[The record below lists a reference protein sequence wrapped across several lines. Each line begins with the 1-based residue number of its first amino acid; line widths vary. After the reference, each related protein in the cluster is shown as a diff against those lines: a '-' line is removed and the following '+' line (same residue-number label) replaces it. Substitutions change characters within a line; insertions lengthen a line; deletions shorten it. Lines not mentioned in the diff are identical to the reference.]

1 MSNLLSG
8 PRDAVAADLPGLLML
23 EAGFPGD
30 RLSARQYR
38 HHIGNP
44 AARLRVM
51 IDEARVV
58 ASSLCLFRRG
68 SRRARLYSIVVDP
81 ALRGQGLGAA
91 LLADAEAGARA
102 RGCDRL
108 RLEVRADNRA
118 AIALYGKAGFEPF
131 DRVPGYYQD
140 GAEALRMEKRLAP

>member
-1 MSNLLSG
+1 MSNLLSS

-68 SRRARLYSIVVDP
+68 SRLARLYSLVVDP
-81 ALRGQGLGAA
+81 ALRGQGLGAR
-91 LLADAEAGARA
+91 LLSDAEAGALA

-118 AIALYGKAGFEPF
+118 AIALYLAAGFAPIG
-131 DRVPGYYQD
+131 RVPGYYQD
-140 GAEALRMEKRLAP
+140 GAEALRMEKRLAA